1 MGEVFRRRPPG
12 RRVVVLLVAALLA
25 AAVAIVL
32 LRRPAD
38 GTTLRPGW
46 AGTEQAGW
54 IAGIISA
61 VFSLVGTVAAVQAL
75 RVGRSDRAPAT
86 GRLVQVGRVPQSAS
100 WFQDRR
106 AQLDLT
112 RVARTGR
119 TAVLTQVLSGMGG
132 VGKTQL
138 AAQFARRL
146 AHTGELDLLVWIT
159 AISRDAILA
168 GYAQAARQLHLVDP
182 TVDPEQAAST
192 LLNWCERTD
201 HRWLVVL
208 DNLDTPAHAAGW
220 WPPANRHGRTIVTTR
235 RRDAVLAAEGRVL
248 VEVGLFSEVE
258 AAGYLHRAIADP
270 GRLAE
275 AGQLAADLGHLPL
288 AVAQAAAFIRDRGLD
303 CAGYRRLL
311 TDRRR
316 RLDELV
322 PQPDALPDDH
332 RATVAA
338 TWSLS
343 IDVADAAVPTGLARP
358 VLNLVALLDPNGVP
372 TALLTTAPVLAYLSD
387 ARGADGAVTTDVDDV
402 DRALHNLHRLN
413 LITHDPHGG
422 ALRAHALVQRA
433 TRDQLVEKQLARITR
448 VAAGA
453 LLSRWP
459 ETETRP
465 AVSQAFRANAVAL
478 HDHVGDLLLAND
490 LHDVL
495 IRLYSSLGEAGLV
508 RAACAGSEQAI
519 ADSARLNGPD
529 HTATLAFRLLHAF
542 YQGRAGDA
550 ARAAEEF
557 TTLTADC
564 VRVLGPDAHL
574 TLTTRHNIAFWR
586 GEAGDPAGAAEA
598 TAEVLADRL
607 RVNGPDHPETL
618 NTRGSLAWLQGEA
631 GEHAEAVV
639 ALRELLADCRRL
651 LGPEH
656 HVTLKAR
663 SGLAFQLGASGD
675 HAAAVTETRTLI
687 ADYTRILG
695 VEHPLTLTAH
705 RNLAWWQ
712 GCTGDPQGATEA
724 LEELLATCLR
734 VFGSDHRLTADATD
748 ALTYWRQHEQSDSI
762 SDE

>member
-12 RRVVVLLVAALLA
+12 RRAVMLLLAALLA
-25 AAVAIVL
+25 AAVAVVL
-32 LRRPAD
+32 LRRPVD
-38 GTTLRPGW
+38 GAALRPGW

-54 IAGIISA
+54 IAGIVSA
-61 VFSLVGTVAAVQAL
+61 VFSLVGTIAAVQAL
-75 RVGRSDRAPAT
+75 RVGRADRAPAT
-86 GRLVQVGRVPQSAS
+86 GRLVQVGRLPQSAS

-168 GYAQAARQLHLVDP
+168 GYAQAAWQLRLVDP
-182 TVDPEQAAST
+182 TVDLEQAAAT

-201 HRWLVVL
+201 RRWLVVL

-248 VEVGLFSEVE
+248 VEVGLFSEAE

-338 TWSLS
+338 TWALS
-343 IDVADAAVPTGLARP
+343 IDAADAAAPAGLARP

-372 TALLTTAPVLAYLSD
+372 TTLLTTTAVLAYLTE
-387 ARGADGAVTTDVDDV
+387 ARGTGDVVGVDDV
-402 DRALHNLHRLN
+402 GRALHNLHRLN

-422 ALRAHALVQRA
+422 SLRVHALVQRA
-433 TRDQLVEKQLARITR
+433 ARDELTGDQLSRATR
-448 VAAGA
+448 TAAAA
-453 LLSRWP
+453 LLDQWP
-459 ETETRP
+459 ESETRP
-465 AVSQAFRANAVAL
+465 ALSQAFRANTVAL
-478 HDHVGDLLLAND
+478 RDHVGDLLLRD
-490 LHDVL
+490 ESRDVL
-495 IRLYSSLGEAGLV
+495 ISLYSSLGDAGLV
-508 RAACAGSEQAI
+508 RAASDGLDRTI
-519 ADSARLNGPD
+519 ADSLRLYGPD
-529 HTATLAFRLLHAF
+529 HAGTLNFRFLHAF
-542 YQGRAGDA
+542 HRGWGGDA
-550 ARAAEEF
+550 AGAADEF
-557 TTLTADC
+557 VTLAADC
-564 VRVLGPDAHL
+564 IRVLGPDAPL

-598 TAEVLADRL
+598 TAEVFADRL

-618 NTRGSLAWLQGEA
+618 NSRGSLAWLRGQA
-631 GEHAEAVV
+631 GDPAGAVV
-639 ALRELLADCRRL
+639 ALRELLADCHRL

-656 HVTLKAR
+656 DVTLKAR
-663 SGLAFQLGASGD
+663 NGLAFQLGVTGE
-675 HAAAVTETRTLI
+675 HAAAVSETRALV
-687 ADYTRILG
+687 ADYIRVLG
-695 VEHPLTLTAH
+695 AEHPQTLSAQ
-705 RNLAWWQ
+705 RNLASWR
-712 GCTGDPQGATEA
+712 GHAGDPAGAADA
-724 LEELLATCLR
+724 LEQLLATCLR
-734 VFGSDHRLTADATD
+734 VVGPDHPLTAEAAE
-748 ALTYWRQHEQSDSI
+748 ALTYWRQQSQPHDV
-762 SDE
+762 SDG